1 MENNS
6 LKIFEDKNIRVQWD
20 EEEEKWYFSVVDVV
34 SVLTD
39 SDYQKSRN
47 YWKWLKNKLNEEG
60 SEPGKVYVIQTSNN
74 ESIGI
79 VGLDYI
85 LGPTAYLTF
94 ALKTEYWHKG
104 IMQTVLN
111 DFLSKYTK
119 LYKNIIVRVK
129 EDNAPAL
136 KLLSKLSYSLQIELL
151 KSSNY

>member
-1 MENNS
+1 MTPLYS
-6 LKIFEDKNIRVQWD
+6 LRKISEEDILFLFELYHCPEITKYMRHPFQSIKDAK
-20 EEEEKWYFSVVDVV
+20 
-34 SVLTD
+34 
-39 SDYQKSRN
+39 DYYDFISGV
-47 YWKWLKNKLNEEG
+47 NEEG
-60 SEPGKVYVIQTSNN
+60 SEPGKVYVIKTSNN

-94 ALKTEYWHKG
+94 ALIPEYWHQG

-111 DFLSKYTK
+111 DFLTRHTK
-119 LYKNIIVRVK
+119 LYKNIIARVS

-136 KLLSKLSYSLQIELL
+136 KLLSKLSYCLQIELL